1 MIHGS
6 VEYTVITLLLVGI
19 ATLVC
24 MGMSRVFYIGI
35 AYTNRY
41 WDAIY
46 RPLLCAASR
55 LFTTLR
61 LCVARSN
68 GIYEKPIDPLLTM
81 NRTEQVMEINR

>member
-1 MIHGS
+1 MNYGDM
-6 VEYTVITLLLVGI
+6 EYARLTLLLVGI
-19 ATLVC
+19 LTLIR
-24 MGMSRVFYIGI
+24 MGMSGVFYIGI
-35 AYTNRY
+35 TYTNRY

-46 RPLLCAASR
+46 RPLLRAASR